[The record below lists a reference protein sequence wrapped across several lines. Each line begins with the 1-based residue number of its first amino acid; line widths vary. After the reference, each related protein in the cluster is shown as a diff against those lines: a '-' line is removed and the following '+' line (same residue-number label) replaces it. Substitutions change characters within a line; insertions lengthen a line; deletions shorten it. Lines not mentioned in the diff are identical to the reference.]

1 MYTPILA
8 QTTDQNNR
16 IDDIIDFLTEQNAV
30 MLRHLMLSVNDRER
44 KEIIDAV
51 IERLDKA
58 GVLKNVEQYS
68 SRIYGVSNDEN

>member
-16 IDDIIDFLTEQNAV
+16 IDDIIDFLTEQNTI
-30 MLRHLMLSVNDRER
+30 LYRHILLNACDEQR

-58 GVLKNVEQYS
+58 GVLKNVAEYS
-68 SRIYGVSNDEN
+68 DKVYEVTK